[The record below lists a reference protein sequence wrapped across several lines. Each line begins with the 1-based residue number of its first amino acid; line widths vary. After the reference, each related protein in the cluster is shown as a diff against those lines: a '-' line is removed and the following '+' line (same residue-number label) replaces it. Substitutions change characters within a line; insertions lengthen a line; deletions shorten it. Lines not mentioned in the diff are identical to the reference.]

1 MKIAPYSTAARTN
14 TFVMSV
20 QKVKGGL
27 LPISEFSLTF
37 IWWTS
42 DAFSKLSI
50 AL

>member
-1 MKIAPYSTAARTN
+1 MKIAPYSTAARTI
-14 TFVMSV
+14 TFVL
-20 QKVKGGL
+20 QKMKSGL
-27 LPISEFSLTF
+27 LPISEFSITF